1 MGIIPVS
8 DRDMASDLLRTEE
21 ASAPDII
28 MQDQDSDPAPASETS
43 TIIRI
48 RSVPSGSGPRCTAV
62 PVTMGARVASDVSF
76 RFC

>member
-28 MQDQDSDPAPASETS
+28 MQDRDSDSAPA
-43 TIIRI
+43 
-48 RSVPSGSGPRCTAV
+48 
-62 PVTMGARVASDVSF
+62 
-76 RFC
+76 